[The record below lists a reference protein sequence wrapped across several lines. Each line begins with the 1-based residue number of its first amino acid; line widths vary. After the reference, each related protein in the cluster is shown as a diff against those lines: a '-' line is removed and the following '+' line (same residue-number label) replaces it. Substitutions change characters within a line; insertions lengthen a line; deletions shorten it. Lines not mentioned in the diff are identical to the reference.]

1 MGQHW
6 SNAEVQQSL
15 STEKQGFQMLPTQCT
30 SEFFSN
36 QGSQRQLNHTQSKL
50 KFLFVCYRRTCDK
63 IEVSNRDKARCSPF
77 GPEKSLVRVK
87 KGSEK
92 LQFQTNP
99 RLSFA
104 FLFSLSKIKQGPSLS
119 FMPYQCSSET
129 LAHSKQCTFQA
140 VSSRQLKQPC

>member
-1 MGQHW
+1 MILIVSRLTFKCVLAGLPCRRGLLGATLVQCSGAAILVNRKTRLPNA
-6 SNAEVQQSL
+6 SNTMHFRILLESRI
-15 STEKQGFQMLPTQCT
+15 STT
-30 SEFFSN
+30 
-36 QGSQRQLNHTQSKL
+36 TQSKL

-77 GPEKSLVRVK
+77 GPEKSLVRVQ

-104 FLFSLSKIKQGPSLS
+104 FLFSLSD
-119 FMPYQCSSET
+119 
-129 LAHSKQCTFQA
+129 QA
-140 VSSRQLKQPC
+140 RALRSSRGPV